1 MEIRNPK
8 ANRDYEILETYE
20 AGIVL
25 EGAEVKSVRL
35 GRVSLKEAYCKVIDG
50 EVFVINMHIAPYE
63 HAREVSAPKRRRKL
77 LLKKREIKRLIGKIQ
92 EKGLTLIPISIYFN
106 ERGWAKL
113 KIGVARGRRKHEKKE
128 VLKQRDIEREVER
141 ELKRW

>member
-1 MEIRNPK
+1 
-8 ANRDYEILETYE
+8 
-20 AGIVL
+20 
-25 EGAEVKSVRL
+25 
-35 GRVSLKEAYCKVIDG
+35 
-50 EVFVINMHIAPYE
+50 
-63 HAREVSAPKRRRKL
+63 HAREVPAPKRRRKL
-77 LLKKREIKRLIGKIQ
+77 LLKKREIKRLIGKVQ
-92 EKGLTLIPISIYFN
+92 EKGLTLIPVSIYFN